1 MGNFSLCTLSD
12 VMTNY
17 LTGSYQHNIDS
28 KGRLTVPVKL
38 REQLGD
44 GFYVTRGLDGCLF
57 VFPEKEWEAFLDDI
71 CSKPVSQAAGIQR
84 YFVSNCSYLE
94 PDSMGRILI
103 PKNLRDFAA
112 LEKDTMF
119 LGVGKR
125 AEIWSAERLE
135 ALNAAQTEESILEA
149 MSTSLL

>member
-1 MGNFSLCTLSD
+1 
-12 VMTNY
+12 MTNY

-38 REQLGD
+38 REHLGD
-44 GFYVTRGLDGCLF
+44 RFYVTKGLDGCLF
-57 VFPEKEWEAFLDDI
+57 VYPEKEWEAFLDEI
-71 CSKPVSQAAGIQR
+71 CSRPISQSAGIQR
-84 YFVSNCSYLE
+84 YFVANSAVVE

-103 PKNLRDFAA
+103 PKNLREFAG

-125 AEIWSAERLE
+125 AEIWAAERLE
-135 ALNAAQTEESILEA
+135 QFNNSQTEESILAA
-149 MSTSLL
+149 MSSSLL